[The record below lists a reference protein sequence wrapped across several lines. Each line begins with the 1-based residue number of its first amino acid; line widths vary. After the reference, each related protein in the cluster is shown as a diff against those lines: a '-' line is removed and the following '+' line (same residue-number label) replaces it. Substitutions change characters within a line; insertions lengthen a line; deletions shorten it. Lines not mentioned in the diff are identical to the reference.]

1 MPDEQSPATP
11 LLSSTLVRA
20 VVALALVVVILGAVL
35 LLRGGDG
42 DAGGTAVTETPAAEV
57 TPYTSDV
64 YTVCGDEGDV
74 ALAAAGPPVVGEP
87 APDFA
92 LCDAEGQFVRR
103 VSDMQGQVV
112 WLNFWATWCVPCK
125 KELPDIQALYD
136 ELQDDGLEVLIVNYR
151 ESAEEALEFLP
162 PLGISMPVVLD
173 QGGSV
178 YDEYRL
184 AGLPDSFFIDRE
196 GVLAAVYYGFVN
208 EEIARER
215 LAMAGLEAAP

>member
-1 MPDEQSPATP
+1 
-11 LLSSTLVRA
+11 
-20 VVALALVVVILGAVL
+20 VIGQ
-35 LLRGGDG
+35 
-42 DAGGTAVTETPAAEV
+42 
-57 TPYTSDV
+57 
-64 YTVCGDEGDV
+64 
-74 ALAAAGPPVVGEP
+74 P

-92 LCDAEGQFVRR
+92 LCDDTGAFVRR
-103 VSDMQGQVV
+103 VSDMKGEVV

-136 ELQDDGLEVLIVNYR
+136 EMQDDGLEVLIVNYR
-151 ESAEEALEFLP
+151 ESSEEALEFLP

-173 QGGSV
+173 EAGTV

-215 LAMAGLEAAP
+215 LAMAGLESAP